1 MSISAAE
8 LASMQATAHA
18 AMDQSATIKRASLAS
33 DGAGG
38 SMPTWSTIG
47 TVACTLSQPTPA
59 LMQNYDY
66 LIGPLDSWMVRVPV
80 GTDVRPKDHLIIGT
94 LTLLVQSV
102 PPIRSRQI
110 TLTLLAS
117 RIEGEAA

>member
-8 LASMQATAHA
+8 LASMQATAQA
-18 AMDQSATIKRASLAS
+18 AMDQTATIKRASLAS

-38 SMPTWSTIG
+38 SIPTFATVG
-47 TVACTLSQPTPA
+47 TAACTLSQPTPA

-66 LIGPLDSWMVRVPV
+66 LIGPLDAWMVRVPL
-80 GTDVRPKDHLIIGT
+80 GTDVRPKDHLVVGT

-102 PPIRSRQI
+102 PPTRSRQI

-117 RIEGEAA
+117 RIEGEVA